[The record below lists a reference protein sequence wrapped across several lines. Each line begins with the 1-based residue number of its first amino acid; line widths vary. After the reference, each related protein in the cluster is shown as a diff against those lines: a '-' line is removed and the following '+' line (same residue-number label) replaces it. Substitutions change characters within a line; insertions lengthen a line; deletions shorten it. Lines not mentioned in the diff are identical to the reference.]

1 MRAVFAEQVT
11 VLLRVEALEIL
22 VDLRVAHG
30 GSRHINKQV
39 LLGDIGHIFR
49 VIIFGEQMIERL
61 VAARA

>member
-1 MRAVFAEQVT
+1 MRAMFAEHVT
-11 VLLRVEALEIL
+11 ILFRVETLEIL
-22 VDLRVAHG
+22 IDLRVAHG
-30 GSRHINKQV
+30 GSGHINEKI